1 MNEEKERIRQ
11 ELLKELEQLT
21 KYYKEVS
28 ARGKQIKKFYDNEI
42 NRIVKALKELGV
54 YPQSPLKNEGFSK
67 NKTMLS
73 RVLEL
78 KERFINAA
86 TQEEKNAIDE
96 AMQELIKE
104 NPNAWAEA
112 MVESAKRTADKAES
126 LVKRERIRAELGDSL
141 NILPLSHIAEHY
153 FKKSRQWLYQRI
165 NGNIVNGKPVQFT
178 DEEIETL
185 NFALQDIS
193 KKIGSIRVA

>member
-1 MNEEKERIRQ
+1 
-11 ELLKELEQLT
+11 
-21 KYYKEVS
+21 
-28 ARGKQIKKFYDNEI
+28 
-42 NRIVKALKELGV
+42 
-54 YPQSPLKNEGFSK
+54 
-67 NKTMLS
+67 MLS

-78 KERFINAA
+78 KERFTNAT

-96 AMQELIKE
+96 AMQELMKE

-126 LVKRERIRAELGDSL
+126 LVKRERIRAELGNFL

-165 NGNIVNGKPVQFT
+165 NGNIVNGKPAQFT